1 MTQEQNNL
9 LTRDDSTIED
19 AMHSLRLAIKRVDNI
34 SHSYTPLLGGVRYI
48 TDRELSL
55 KLKVSRRTLQEYRS
69 ERIIP
74 YIIFG
79 GKTLYKETD
88 VEQLLSENYHKAIK

>member
-1 MTQEQNNL
+1 MTQEQNYL
-9 LTRDDSTIED
+9 LTKDDNTMESV
-19 AMHSLRLAIKRVDNI
+19 MHSLRLAIKRIDNI

-48 TDRELSL
+48 TDRELSQ
-55 KLKVSRRTLQEYRS
+55 KLKVSRRTLQEYRT

-74 YIIFG
+74 YIMFG

-88 VEQLLSENYHKAIK
+88 VEQLLSENYHKAIT